1 MTVYYQTNTWNGQP
15 QYDENQ
21 IKIWKHISEKK
32 NWRIVQL
39 PNGFYQTEYQELNNR
54 R

>member
-21 IKIWKHISEKK
+21 IKIWKHIAEKK
-32 NWRIVQL
+32 N
-39 PNGFYQTEYQELNNR
+39 
-54 R
+54 